1 MTEKEFVRALVAEC
15 KRNGYRISQPNVKK
29 VIKSLRNLTFK
40 TCLEGEEVRLLGFC
54 TFTPEETRDVI
65 LPNGEHNKKRTVI
78 RVKLTEVFKR
88 RFRDTAVLVRDGAMD
103 LSDIHYNMFFE
114 DDEEYDD
121 LFDDLDEEIEEIEE
135 QIAEL
140 EDEDDE
146 DEEEDDETE
155 DEDND
160 DIDTD
165 DEEEDIDNDDVE
177 DDINEED
184 NDIDDNDETDTE
196 DEEIITEEDDTNTEE
211 MEEDEDDENTDDD
224 TDIDD
229 ELEDDDE
236 EDTDIDDSDEEENSE
251 TEELLE
257 KLNSLYEEFKNN
269 LRGGK

>member
-140 EDEDDE
+140 ENEDDDEEDESEDEDEDDTE
-146 DEEEDDETE
+146 DEEE
-155 DEDND
+155 N
-160 DIDTD
+160 
-165 DEEEDIDNDDVE
+165 IDNDDVE

-184 NDIDDNDETDTE
+184 NDIDDNDETETDTE
-196 DEEIITEEDDTNTEE
+196 DEEIIAEEDDTNTEE

-224 TDIDD
+224 DTDSND

>member
-103 LSDIHYNMFFE
+103 ISDVHYNMFFE

-121 LFDDLDEEIEEIEE
+121 LLDDLDEEIEEIEE

-140 EDEDDE
+140 EDEDEDDE
-146 DEEEDDETE
+146 DEIDD
-155 DEDND
+155 D
-160 DIDTD
+160 DDSD
-165 DEEEDIDNDDVE
+165 

-184 NDIDDNDETDTE
+184 DEEEELDSEDNNDADDDNIDN
-196 DEEIITEEDDTNTEE
+196 EEIVDDEEEDDNLNTEE
-211 MEEDEDDENTDDD
+211 MEENNDDEDTDDD
-224 TDIDD
+224 TDSDEELEEDETDD
-229 ELEDDDE
+229 EDDD
-236 EDTDIDDSDEEENSE
+236 SDEEEENSE
-251 TEELLE
+251 TEELIE
-257 KLNSLYEEFKNN
+257 KLNSLYEEFKSN

>member
-103 LSDIHYNMFFE
+103 ISDIHYNMFFE

-121 LFDDLDEEIEEIEE
+121 LLDDLDEEIEEIEE

-140 EDEDDE
+140 ENEEDEVDNDDDDDDINEDDE
-146 DEEEDDETE
+146 NDEEELDSEE
-155 DEDND
+155 DDND
-160 DIDTD
+160 TDDNIDNEETVD
-165 DEEEDIDNDDVE
+165 DEEEDNLD
-177 DDINEED
+177 
-184 NDIDDNDETDTE
+184 
-196 DEEIITEEDDTNTEE
+196 TEE
-211 MEEDEDDENTDDD
+211 MEENDDDEDTDDD
-224 TDIDD
+224 TDSDE
-229 ELEDDDE
+229 ELEDEEEENEIDD
-236 EDTDIDDSDEEENSE
+236 DDSDEEEENSE
-251 TEELLE
+251 TEELIE
-257 KLNSLYEEFKNN
+257 KLNSLYEEFKSN

>member
-140 EDEDDE
+140 ENEDDDEEDESEDEDEDD
-146 DEEEDDETE
+146 TE
-155 DEDND
+155 
-160 DIDTD
+160 

-196 DEEIITEEDDTNTEE
+196 DEEIITEEDDTEE

-224 TDIDD
+224 TDSDD
-229 ELEDDDE
+229 ELEDEDDE
-236 EDTDIDDSDEEENSE
+236 EDTDDADSDDELEDENSE

>member
-88 RFRDTAVLVRDGAMD
+88 RFRDTAVLVRDGVMD
-103 LSDIHYNMFFE
+103 ISDIHYNMFFE

-140 EDEDDE
+140 DDEDEIDDDNDDDEDNDTDDDEEDDE
-146 DEEEDDETE
+146 LDSEEEDDEDTDNDDIDNEETVVDEEEDD
-155 DEDND
+155 NS
-160 DIDTD
+160 
-165 DEEEDIDNDDVE
+165 
-177 DDINEED
+177 
-184 NDIDDNDETDTE
+184 
-196 DEEIITEEDDTNTEE
+196 NTEE
-211 MEEDEDDENTDDD
+211 MEENDDDEDTDDD
-224 TDIDD
+224 TDSDD
-229 ELEDDDE
+229 ELEEDDE
-236 EDTDIDDSDEEENSE
+236 DETDDEDNGSDEEEESSE
-251 TEELLE
+251 TEELIE
-257 KLNSLYEEFKNN
+257 RLNSLYEEFRNN

>member
-103 LSDIHYNMFFE
+103 ISDIHYNMFFE

-146 DEEEDDETE
+146 DEIDDDNDDDEEDDDINEDDEELDNEEE
-155 DEDND
+155 DEDTDND
-160 DIDTD
+160 DIGNEETVD
-165 DEEEDIDNDDVE
+165 DEEEDDNS
-177 DDINEED
+177 
-184 NDIDDNDETDTE
+184 
-196 DEEIITEEDDTNTEE
+196 NTEE
-211 MEEDEDDENTDDD
+211 MEENDDDEDTDDD
-224 TDIDD
+224 TDSDD
-229 ELEDDDE
+229 ELEEDDEDETDDE
-236 EDTDIDDSDEEENSE
+236 EEETSE
-251 TEELLE
+251 TEELIE
-257 KLNSLYEEFKNN
+257 RLNSLYEEFRNN

>member
-146 DEEEDDETE
+146 DESEDEDDEDT
-155 DEDND
+155 
-160 DIDTD
+160 DID
-165 DEEEDIDNDDVE
+165 DEEDTDSEDVE
-177 DDINEED
+177 DDVSEED
-184 NDIDDNDETDTE
+184 SGTDDDEIDIE
-196 DEEIITEEDDTNTEE
+196 DEEIVEEEDDTEE

-224 TDIDD
+224 TDSDD
-229 ELEDDDE
+229 ELEDE
-236 EDTDIDDSDEEENSE
+236 EDENSE

-269 LRGGK
+269 LRGEK

>member
-88 RFRDTAVLVRDGAMD
+88 RFRDTAVLVRDGVMD
-103 LSDIHYNMFFE
+103 ISDIHYNMFFE

-140 EDEDDE
+140 ENEDDE
-146 DEEEDDETE
+146 DEADDDDNEEDDDTNE
-155 DEDND
+155 DEEDEEELDSEEEDDTDDDN
-160 DIDTD
+160 IDNEETVVD
-165 DEEEDIDNDDVE
+165 DEEEDN
-177 DDINEED
+177 NL
-184 NDIDDNDETDTE
+184 
-196 DEEIITEEDDTNTEE
+196 NTEE
-211 MEEDEDDENTDDD
+211 MEENDDDEDTDDD
-224 TDIDD
+224 TDSDD
-229 ELEDDDE
+229 ELEEDNEADDE
-236 EDTDIDDSDEEENSE
+236 DDDSDEEESSE
-251 TEELLE
+251 TEELIE
-257 KLNSLYEEFKNN
+257 RLNSLYEEFRNN

>member
-165 DEEEDIDNDDVE
+165 DEEEDIDSEDVE
-177 DDINEED
+177 DDVSEED
-184 NDIDDNDETDTE
+184 SDTDDDIE
-196 DEEIITEEDDTNTEE
+196 DEETVEEEDADIEE
-211 MEEDEDDENTDDD
+211 MEEDENDENTDDD
-224 TDIDD
+224 TDSDD
-229 ELEDDDE
+229 ELEDEEEE
-236 EDTDIDDSDEEENSE
+236 EDTDDTDSDEEDKNSE

-269 LRGGK
+269 LRGEK

>member
-103 LSDIHYNMFFE
+103 ISDIHYNMFFE

-140 EDEDDE
+140 ENEDGEDEIDDDNDEDDDEE
-146 DEEEDDETE
+146 DNDTNEDEEDTEELDSEEEDDTDDDNIDNEETVV
-155 DEDND
+155 
-160 DIDTD
+160 D
-165 DEEEDIDNDDVE
+165 DEEEDN
-177 DDINEED
+177 NL
-184 NDIDDNDETDTE
+184 
-196 DEEIITEEDDTNTEE
+196 NTEE
-211 MEEDEDDENTDDD
+211 MEENDDDEDTDDD
-224 TDIDD
+224 TDSDD
-229 ELEDDDE
+229 ELEEDDDESDDE
-236 EDTDIDDSDEEENSE
+236 EDNSDEEEISE
-251 TEELLE
+251 TEELIE
-257 KLNSLYEEFKNN
+257 KLNSLYEEFRNN

>member
-103 LSDIHYNMFFE
+103 ISDIHYNMFFE

-140 EDEDDE
+140 ENEDDDDEIDDDDNDEDDE
-146 DEEEDDETE
+146 DDNINEDEDDSEEELDNEEDDT
-155 DEDND
+155 DND
-160 DIDTD
+160 NIDNEETVVD
-165 DEEEDIDNDDVE
+165 DEEEDN
-177 DDINEED
+177 NL
-184 NDIDDNDETDTE
+184 
-196 DEEIITEEDDTNTEE
+196 NTEE
-211 MEEDEDDENTDDD
+211 MEENDDDEDTDDD
-224 TDIDD
+224 TDSDD
-229 ELEDDDE
+229 ELEEDDDESDDE
-236 EDTDIDDSDEEENSE
+236 EDNSDEEEISE
-251 TEELLE
+251 TEELIE
-257 KLNSLYEEFKNN
+257 KLNSLYEEFRNN

>member
-103 LSDIHYNMFFE
+103 ISDIHYNMFFE

-146 DEEEDDETE
+146 DEIDDDNDDDEEDDDINE
-155 DEDND
+155 DEDDNSEEELDNEED
-160 DIDTD
+160 DTDDDNIDNEETVVD
-165 DEEEDIDNDDVE
+165 DEEEDN
-177 DDINEED
+177 NL
-184 NDIDDNDETDTE
+184 
-196 DEEIITEEDDTNTEE
+196 NTEE
-211 MEEDEDDENTDDD
+211 MEENDDDEDTDDD
-224 TDIDD
+224 TDSDD
-229 ELEDDDE
+229 ELEEDDE
-236 EDTDIDDSDEEENSE
+236 DETDDEDDSDNEEEETSE
-251 TEELLE
+251 TEELIE
-257 KLNSLYEEFKNN
+257 RLNSLYEEFRNN

>member
-103 LSDIHYNMFFE
+103 ISDIHYNMFFE

-140 EDEDDE
+140 EDEEDEDDE
-146 DEEEDDETE
+146 DEIDNDDDDTNEDDEEELDSEEDNDADDDNIDNEETVDDEEEDD
-155 DEDND
+155 NL
-160 DIDTD
+160 
-165 DEEEDIDNDDVE
+165 
-177 DDINEED
+177 
-184 NDIDDNDETDTE
+184 
-196 DEEIITEEDDTNTEE
+196 NTEE
-211 MEEDEDDENTDDD
+211 MEENNDDEDTDDD
-224 TDIDD
+224 TDFDE
-229 ELEDDDE
+229 ELEDE
-236 EDTDIDDSDEEENSE
+236 EEEEENSE
-251 TEELLE
+251 TEELIE
-257 KLNSLYEEFKNN
+257 KLNSLYEEFKSN

>member
-140 EDEDDE
+140 EDEDDDD

-165 DEEEDIDNDDVE
+165 DEEEDIDSEDVE
-177 DDINEED
+177 DDVSEED
-184 NDIDDNDETDTE
+184 SDTDDDIE
-196 DEEIITEEDDTNTEE
+196 DEETVEEEDADIEE
-211 MEEDEDDENTDDD
+211 MEEDENDENTDDD
-224 TDIDD
+224 TDSDD
-229 ELEDDDE
+229 ELEDEEE
-236 EDTDIDDSDEEENSE
+236 EDTDDIDSDEEDKNSE

-269 LRGGK
+269 LRGEK

>member
-146 DEEEDDETE
+146 DDESEDDE
-155 DEDND
+155 
-160 DIDTD
+160 DTD
-165 DEEEDIDNDDVE
+165 DEEDDTDSEDVE
-177 DDINEED
+177 DDVSEEDSDTDDEEVDIEDEETIDEED
-184 NDIDDNDETDTE
+184 NTD
-196 DEEIITEEDDTNTEE
+196 TEE
-211 MEEDEDDENTDDD
+211 MEEDEDDENADDD
-224 TDIDD
+224 IDSDDD
-229 ELEDDDE
+229 ELEDE
-236 EDTDIDDSDEEENSE
+236 EDTDDADSDEENENSE

-257 KLNSLYEEFKNN
+257 RLNSLYEEFKNN
-269 LRGGK
+269 LRGEK

>member
-88 RFRDTAVLVRDGAMD
+88 RFRDTAVLVRDGAVD

-146 DEEEDDETE
+146 DDESE
-155 DEDND
+155 DEDED
-160 DIDTD
+160 DTDMDDD
-165 DEEEDIDNDDVE
+165 DEEEDTDSEDVE
-177 DDINEED
+177 EDVSEED
-184 NDIDDNDETDTE
+184 SDTDDDDTE
-196 DEEIITEEDDTNTEE
+196 DEEIVEEEDDTEE

-224 TDIDD
+224 TDSDD
-229 ELEDDDE
+229 ELEDDE
-236 EDTDIDDSDEEENSE
+236 EDTDDADSDEEDENSE

-257 KLNSLYEEFKNN
+257 RLNSLYEEFKNN
-269 LRGGK
+269 LKNL

>member
-140 EDEDDE
+140 EDEDNE
-146 DEEEDDETE
+146 DESE
-155 DEDND
+155 DEDD
-160 DIDTD
+160 DDD
-165 DEEEDIDNDDVE
+165 DEEDTDSEDVE
-177 DDINEED
+177 DDVSEED
-184 NDIDDNDETDTE
+184 SDTNDDDTE
-196 DEEIITEEDDTNTEE
+196 DEEIIEEDDTEE

-224 TDIDD
+224 TDSDD
-229 ELEDDDE
+229 ELEDEDDE
-236 EDTDIDDSDEEENSE
+236 ENTGDADSDEEDENSE

>member
-103 LSDIHYNMFFE
+103 ISDIHYNMFFE

-140 EDEDDE
+140 ENEDDE
-146 DEEEDDETE
+146 DEIDDDNDEDDDEEDDTNE
-155 DEDND
+155 DEEDTEELDSEEEDDTDDDN
-160 DIDTD
+160 IDNEETVVD
-165 DEEEDIDNDDVE
+165 DEEEDN
-177 DDINEED
+177 NL
-184 NDIDDNDETDTE
+184 
-196 DEEIITEEDDTNTEE
+196 NTEE
-211 MEEDEDDENTDDD
+211 MEENDDDEDTDDD
-224 TDIDD
+224 TDSDD
-229 ELEDDDE
+229 ELEEDDDDE
-236 EDTDIDDSDEEENSE
+236 TDDEDDDSDEEEISE
-251 TEELLE
+251 TEELIE
-257 KLNSLYEEFKNN
+257 KLNSLYEEFRNN

>member
-103 LSDIHYNMFFE
+103 ISDVHYNMFFE

-121 LFDDLDEEIEEIEE
+121 LLDDLDEEIEEIEE

-140 EDEDDE
+140 EDEDEDDE
-146 DEEEDDETE
+146 DEIDD
-155 DEDND
+155 D
-160 DIDTD
+160 DDSD
-165 DEEEDIDNDDVE
+165 

-184 NDIDDNDETDTE
+184 DEEEELDSEDNNDADDDNIDN
-196 DEEIITEEDDTNTEE
+196 EEIVDDEEEDDNLNTEE
-211 MEEDEDDENTDDD
+211 MEENNDDEDTDDD
-224 TDIDD
+224 TDSDEELEEDETDD
-229 ELEDDDE
+229 ED
-236 EDTDIDDSDEEENSE
+236 DDSDEEENSE
-251 TEELLE
+251 TEELIE
-257 KLNSLYEEFKNN
+257 KLNSLYEEFKSN

>member
-146 DEEEDDETE
+146 DESEDEDDEDT
-155 DEDND
+155 
-160 DIDTD
+160 DID
-165 DEEEDIDNDDVE
+165 DEEDTDSEDVE
-177 DDINEED
+177 DDVSEED
-184 NDIDDNDETDTE
+184 SGTDDDEIDIE
-196 DEEIITEEDDTNTEE
+196 DEEIVEEEDDTEE
-211 MEEDEDDENTDDD
+211 MEEDEEDD
-224 TDIDD
+224 TDSDD
-229 ELEDDDE
+229 ELEDEEEDDE
-236 EDTDIDDSDEEENSE
+236 DDTDDVDSDEEDENSE

-269 LRGGK
+269 LRGEK

>member
-121 LFDDLDEEIEEIEE
+121 LFDDLDEEIEEIEG

-140 EDEDDE
+140 EDEDD
-146 DEEEDDETE
+146 D
-155 DEDND
+155 
-160 DIDTD
+160 D
-165 DEEEDIDNDDVE
+165 DEEESEDEDDDIDEDTDSEDSDDVE
-177 DDINEED
+177 DDVSEED
-184 NDIDDNDETDTE
+184 SDTE
-196 DEEIITEEDDTNTEE
+196 DDEIDIEDEELVEEDNTEE

-224 TDIDD
+224 TDSDD
-229 ELEDDDE
+229 ELEDENDDE
-236 EDTDIDDSDEEENSE
+236 EDTDDADSDEEDESSE

>member
-140 EDEDDE
+140 ENEDDDEEDESEDEDEDDTE
-146 DEEEDDETE
+146 DEEE
-155 DEDND
+155 N
-160 DIDTD
+160 
-165 DEEEDIDNDDVE
+165 IDNDDVE

-184 NDIDDNDETDTE
+184 NNIDDNDETDTE

-224 TDIDD
+224 DTDSND

>member
-140 EDEDDE
+140 ENEDDDEEDESEDEDEDDTE
-146 DEEEDDETE
+146 DEEE
-155 DEDND
+155 N
-160 DIDTD
+160 
-165 DEEEDIDNDDVE
+165 IDNDDVE

-184 NDIDDNDETDTE
+184 NDIDDNDETETDTE

-224 TDIDD
+224 DTDSND

>member
-88 RFRDTAVLVRDGAMD
+88 RFRDTAVLVRDGAMN

-140 EDEDDE
+140 EDGDDDDEDDE
-146 DEEEDDETE
+146 SE
-155 DEDND
+155 DEDDD

-165 DEEEDIDNDDVE
+165 DEEEDTGSEDVE
-177 DDINEED
+177 DDVSEKDSDTDDDEI
-184 NDIDDNDETDTE
+184 DIE
-196 DEEIITEEDDTNTEE
+196 DEEIVEEDDTEE

-224 TDIDD
+224 TDSDD
-229 ELEDDDE
+229 ELEDDDDDE
-236 EDTDIDDSDEEENSE
+236 EDTDDADSDEEDENSE
-251 TEELLE
+251 TEELL
-257 KLNSLYEEFKNN
+257 KRLNSLYEEFKNN
-269 LRGGK
+269 LRGEK

>member
-103 LSDIHYNMFFE
+103 ISDIHYNMFFE

-121 LFDDLDEEIEEIEE
+121 LLDDLDEEIEEIEE

-140 EDEDDE
+140 ENEEDEADNDDDEEDDDDDINEDDE
-146 DEEEDDETE
+146 NDEEELDSEEDDNDTDDDIDNEETVDDEEEDD
-155 DEDND
+155 NL
-160 DIDTD
+160 
-165 DEEEDIDNDDVE
+165 
-177 DDINEED
+177 
-184 NDIDDNDETDTE
+184 
-196 DEEIITEEDDTNTEE
+196 NTEE
-211 MEEDEDDENTDDD
+211 MEENDDDEDTDDD
-224 TDIDD
+224 TDSDD
-229 ELEDDDE
+229 ELEDEEEEDETDDE
-236 EDTDIDDSDEEENSE
+236 DDDSDEEENSE
-251 TEELLE
+251 TEELIE
-257 KLNSLYEEFKNN
+257 KLNSLYEEFKSN

>member
-114 DDEEYDD
+114 DNEEYDD
-121 LFDDLDEEIEEIEE
+121 LLDDLDEEIEEIEE

-140 EDEDDE
+140 EDEDEE
-146 DEEEDDETE
+146 DELE
-155 DEDND
+155 DED
-160 DIDTD
+160 DTE
-165 DEEEDIDNDDVE
+165 DEEEDIDNGDVE

-196 DEEIITEEDDTNTEE
+196 DEEIITEEDNTNIEE
-211 MEEDEDDENTDDD
+211 MEEDENDENTDDD
-224 TDIDD
+224 TDSDD
-229 ELEDDDE
+229 ELEEEDDDE
-236 EDTDIDDSDEEENSE
+236 EDTDTDSDEEENSE
-251 TEELLE
+251 TEELIE

-269 LRGGK
+269 LKNL

>member
-140 EDEDDE
+140 ENEDDDDDDEPEDDDEDD
-146 DEEEDDETE
+146 TE
-155 DEDND
+155 D
-160 DIDTD
+160 
-165 DEEEDIDNDDVE
+165 EEDIDNDDVE

-211 MEEDEDDENTDDD
+211 MEEDENDENTDDD
-224 TDIDD
+224 TDSDD
-229 ELEDDDE
+229 ELEEEDDDE
-236 EDTDIDDSDEEENSE
+236 EDTDTDSDEEENSE
-251 TEELLE
+251 TEELIE

-269 LRGGK
+269 LKNL

>member
-103 LSDIHYNMFFE
+103 ISDIHYNMFFE

-121 LFDDLDEEIEEIEE
+121 LLDDLDEEIEEIEE

-140 EDEDDE
+140 EDEDEEIDDDNDDDDE
-146 DEEEDDETE
+146 DDTNEDDDEELDSEEEDNDTDDDNIDNEETVDDEEEDD
-155 DEDND
+155 NL
-160 DIDTD
+160 
-165 DEEEDIDNDDVE
+165 
-177 DDINEED
+177 
-184 NDIDDNDETDTE
+184 
-196 DEEIITEEDDTNTEE
+196 NTEE
-211 MEEDEDDENTDDD
+211 MEENDDDDEDTDDD
-224 TDIDD
+224 TDSDD
-229 ELEDDDE
+229 ELEDEEEDETDDE
-236 EDTDIDDSDEEENSE
+236 DDSDEEEENSE
-251 TEELLE
+251 TEELIE
-257 KLNSLYEEFKNN
+257 KLNSLYEEFKSN

>member
-140 EDEDDE
+140 ENEDDDDDEDELEDEDEDDTE
-146 DEEEDDETE
+146 DEEEDT
-155 DEDND
+155 
-160 DIDTD
+160 
-165 DEEEDIDNDDVE
+165 DNDDVE

-211 MEEDEDDENTDDD
+211 MEEDENDENTDDD
-224 TDIDD
+224 TDSDD
-229 ELEDDDE
+229 ELEEDDDE
-236 EDTDIDDSDEEENSE
+236 EEDTDTDSDEEENSE
-251 TEELLE
+251 TEELIE

>member
-114 DDEEYDD
+114 DDEEYDY

-146 DEEEDDETE
+146 DESEDEDDEDT
-155 DEDND
+155 
-160 DIDTD
+160 DID
-165 DEEEDIDNDDVE
+165 DEEDTDSEDVE
-177 DDINEED
+177 DDVSEED
-184 NDIDDNDETDTE
+184 SGTDDDEIDIE
-196 DEEIITEEDDTNTEE
+196 DEEIVEEEDDTEE

-224 TDIDD
+224 TDSDD
-229 ELEDDDE
+229 ELEDEEEDDE
-236 EDTDIDDSDEEENSE
+236 DDTDDVDSDEEDENSE

-269 LRGGK
+269 LRGEK

>member
-103 LSDIHYNMFFE
+103 ISDIHYNMFFE

-140 EDEDDE
+140 ENEEDEVDDDDDDDEDTNDDTDFDDE
-146 DEEEDDETE
+146 ELNSEEEDNDTDDDDNEETVDDEEEDD
-155 DEDND
+155 NL
-160 DIDTD
+160 
-165 DEEEDIDNDDVE
+165 
-177 DDINEED
+177 
-184 NDIDDNDETDTE
+184 
-196 DEEIITEEDDTNTEE
+196 NTEE
-211 MEEDEDDENTDDD
+211 MEENNDDEDTDDD
-224 TDIDD
+224 TDFDD
-229 ELEDDDE
+229 ELKDE
-236 EDTDIDDSDEEENSE
+236 EDEEEENSE
-251 TEELLE
+251 TEELIE
-257 KLNSLYEEFKNN
+257 KLNSLYEEFKSN

>member
-103 LSDIHYNMFFE
+103 ISDIHYNMFFE

-121 LFDDLDEEIEEIEE
+121 LLDDLDEEIEEIEE

-146 DEEEDDETE
+146 DEIDDDDEEDDNIEDDE
-155 DEDND
+155 DEELDEEEENNDTDDDNMD
-160 DIDTD
+160 NEETVD
-165 DEEEDIDNDDVE
+165 DEEEDDNL
-177 DDINEED
+177 
-184 NDIDDNDETDTE
+184 
-196 DEEIITEEDDTNTEE
+196 NTEE
-211 MEEDEDDENTDDD
+211 MEENDDDEDTDDD
-224 TDIDD
+224 TDTDSDEEIEDEEEEDETDD
-229 ELEDDDE
+229 DEDDD
-236 EDTDIDDSDEEENSE
+236 SDEEEENSE
-251 TEELLE
+251 TEELIE
-257 KLNSLYEEFKNN
+257 KLNSLYEEFKSN

>member
-88 RFRDTAVLVRDGAMD
+88 RFRDTAVLVRDGVMD

-140 EDEDDE
+140 EDDDDE
-146 DEEEDDETE
+146 EDESE
-155 DEDND
+155 DEDD
-160 DIDTD
+160 DDTDTD
-165 DEEEDIDNDDVE
+165 DD
-177 DDINEED
+177 
-184 NDIDDNDETDTE
+184 DTE
-196 DEEIITEEDDTNTEE
+196 DEETVEEDDTDIEE
-211 MEEDEDDENTDDD
+211 MEEDENDENADDD
-224 TDIDD
+224 TDSDD
-229 ELEDDDE
+229 ELEDEDDE
-236 EDTDIDDSDEEENSE
+236 EDIDSDEEDENSE

-269 LRGGK
+269 LRGEK

>member
-103 LSDIHYNMFFE
+103 ISDIHYNMFFE

-140 EDEDDE
+140 ENEDDEDDE
-146 DEEEDDETE
+146 DEIDDDNDEDDDEEDNDTNEDEEELDSEEEDDTDDDNIDNEETVV
-155 DEDND
+155 
-160 DIDTD
+160 D
-165 DEEEDIDNDDVE
+165 DEEEDN
-177 DDINEED
+177 NL
-184 NDIDDNDETDTE
+184 
-196 DEEIITEEDDTNTEE
+196 NTEE
-211 MEEDEDDENTDDD
+211 MEENDDDEDTDDD
-224 TDIDD
+224 TDSDD

-236 EDTDIDDSDEEENSE
+236 TDDEEEISE
-251 TEELLE
+251 TEELIE
-257 KLNSLYEEFKNN
+257 KLNSLYEEFRNN

>member
-103 LSDIHYNMFFE
+103 ISDIHYNMFFE

-146 DEEEDDETE
+146 DEIDDDNDDDEEDDDINE
-155 DEDND
+155 DENDEEELDSEEEDDTDDGNIDNEE
-160 DIDTD
+160 TVVD
-165 DEEEDIDNDDVE
+165 DEEEDN
-177 DDINEED
+177 NS
-184 NDIDDNDETDTE
+184 
-196 DEEIITEEDDTNTEE
+196 NTEE
-211 MEEDEDDENTDDD
+211 MEENDDDD
-224 TDIDD
+224 TDSDD
-229 ELEDDDE
+229 ELEEDEDETDNEDDDSDDE
-236 EDTDIDDSDEEENSE
+236 EESSE
-251 TEELLE
+251 TEELIE
-257 KLNSLYEEFKNN
+257 RLNSLYEEFRNN

>member
-103 LSDIHYNMFFE
+103 ISDIHYNMFFE

-140 EDEDDE
+140 ENED
-146 DEEEDDETE
+146 

-160 DIDTD
+160 DDEEDDDTNEDEEDEEELDSEEEDDTDDDNIDNEETVVD
-165 DEEEDIDNDDVE
+165 DEEEDN
-177 DDINEED
+177 NL
-184 NDIDDNDETDTE
+184 
-196 DEEIITEEDDTNTEE
+196 NTEE
-211 MEEDEDDENTDDD
+211 MEENDDDEDTDDD
-224 TDIDD
+224 TDSDD
-229 ELEDDDE
+229 ELEDDDDDE
-236 EDTDIDDSDEEENSE
+236 TDDEDDDSDEEEISE
-251 TEELLE
+251 TEELIE
-257 KLNSLYEEFKNN
+257 KLNSLYEEFRNN

>member
-135 QIAEL
+135 QIVEL

-146 DEEEDDETE
+146 DDESE
-155 DEDND
+155 DEDED
-160 DIDTD
+160 DTDMDDDD
-165 DEEEDIDNDDVE
+165 DEEEDSDDVE
-177 DDINEED
+177 DGISEED
-184 NDIDDNDETDTE
+184 SDTDDDEVDIE
-196 DEEIITEEDDTNTEE
+196 DEETIDEESDDTNTEE
-211 MEEDEDDENTDDD
+211 MEEDDDDENTDDD
-224 TDIDD
+224 TDSDE
-229 ELEDDDE
+229 ELEDKDDD
-236 EDTDIDDSDEEENSE
+236 EDTDVDSDEEDVNSE

-257 KLNSLYEEFKNN
+257 RLNDLYEEFKNN
-269 LRGGK
+269 LKNL

>member
-103 LSDIHYNMFFE
+103 ISDIHYNMFFE

-146 DEEEDDETE
+146 
-155 DEDND
+155 
-160 DIDTD
+160 
-165 DEEEDIDNDDVE
+165 
-177 DDINEED
+177 NE
-184 NDIDDNDETDTE
+184 I
-196 DEEIITEEDDTNTEE
+196 
-211 MEEDEDDENTDDD
+211 
-224 TDIDD
+224 
-229 ELEDDDE
+229 DDDE
-236 EDTDIDDSDEEENSE
+236 EDTDTDEEDDDEELDSEEDNDADDDNIDNEETADDEEEDDNLNTEEMEENDDDEDTDDDTDSDDELEEEDETDDEDDDSDEEENSE
-251 TEELLE
+251 TEELIE
-257 KLNSLYEEFKNN
+257 KLNSLYEEFKSN

>member
-88 RFRDTAVLVRDGAMD
+88 RFRDTAVLVRDGVMD

-140 EDEDDE
+140 EDEDDDE
-146 DEEEDDETE
+146 DESEDEDDEDTDIDEEEDT
-155 DEDND
+155 
-160 DIDTD
+160 
-165 DEEEDIDNDDVE
+165 DNDDVE
-177 DDINEED
+177 DDDVEED
-184 NDIDDNDETDTE
+184 TDTDDSDEVDIE
-196 DEEIITEEDDTNTEE
+196 DEETTDEEDDTDTEE

-224 TDIDD
+224 TDSDE
-229 ELEDDDE
+229 ELEDEDEDE
-236 EDTDIDDSDEEENSE
+236 EDTDTDDSDEEDENSE